1 MSSYSQI
8 LPTFKGRELHKACRT
23 EGENLGD
30 HISTLPATCE
40 KGTDAWNWSDLSWL
54 QSNKWKNTFIGMW
67 EEAHACSS
75 NSFPHCS
82 ISRPATYW
90 PLGFVVSYN
99 MDLGRFFWRSHRWS
113 PTPICARTH
122 VIFELSHFVHTSQMI
137 VDFSPP
143 KNEPKEHTAYK
154 TFISKRE
161 KSECNT
167 RD

>member
-1 MSSYSQI
+1 MPVAPI
-8 LPTFKGRELHKACRT
+8 HFLTA
-23 EGENLGD
+23 
-30 HISTLPATCE
+30 
-40 KGTDAWNWSDLSWL
+40 
-54 QSNKWKNTFIGMW
+54 
-67 EEAHACSS
+67 
-75 NSFPHCS
+75 SFPVQPHTDRWVLS
-82 ISRPATYW
+82 FPTTWIWEGSF
-90 PLGFVVSYN
+90 GGVVV
-99 MDLGRFFWRSHRWS
+99 R

-122 VIFELSHFVHTSQMI
+122 VIFELSHFVYTSQMI